1 MHTRRLLEIAL
12 HFYFMLIHI
21 LLGMCGAVIIVV
33 LTILLQA
40 EHPADANPSAAL
52 PDDDMPHS
60 GAPCHPV
67 KL

>member
-1 MHTRRLLEIAL
+1 
-12 HFYFMLIHI
+12 MLIHI

-33 LTILLQA
+33 LAILLQA
-40 EHPADANPSAAL
+40 EHPVDANPSAAL

-60 GAPCHPV
+60 NAPCHPV